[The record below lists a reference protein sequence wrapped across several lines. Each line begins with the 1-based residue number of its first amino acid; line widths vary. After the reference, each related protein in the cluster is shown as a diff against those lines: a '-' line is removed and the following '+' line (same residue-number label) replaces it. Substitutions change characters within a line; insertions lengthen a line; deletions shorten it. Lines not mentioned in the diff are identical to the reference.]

1 MIETFATRKD
11 IDINV
16 VFTHN
21 GKKMKV
27 TIPAGYDMYSIL
39 DEYGYCGFLRLLSIF
54 GGTEL

>member
-27 TIPAGYDMYSIL
+27 TIPAGYDMNSLL
-39 DEYGYCGFLRLLSIF
+39 DENGYCGFLRLLSIL